1 MLSFISKAK
10 ALQIFAVAAIC
21 VTLFSFSSRKGGE
34 MFEVYLNNKLLI
46 QQHIN
51 ATNTVKSIQVDPA
64 SGNDELKVKYFHCG
78 QIGKDRT
85 ITIKD
90 AQNKTV
96 KQFRFADSEKEV
108 AISCKVKD
116 FASLLKPGTQE
127 LKLYYAAKELPAGKL
142 LASLTTAGRS
152 TASR

>member
-1 MLSFISKAK
+1 MLSLISKAK
-10 ALQIFAVAAIC
+10 ALQIFAMAAIC
-21 VTLFSFSSRKGGE
+21 VTLFSFSGSKGGE

-51 ATNTVKSIQVDPA
+51 EPNPVKSIQIDPA
-64 SGNDELKVKYFHCG
+64 SVNDELKVKYFHCG

-90 AQNKTV
+90 AQNKTI
-96 KQFRFADSEKEV
+96 KQFHFADSEKNA

-116 FASLLKPGTQE
+116 FTVLLKPGVQE
-127 LKLYYAAKELPAGKL
+127 LKLYYSAKELPAGKL
-142 LASLTTAGRS
+142 LASLTTTSKS